1 MQKKKR
7 LIMRSLCL
15 DDPEFRNIFLL
26 CQTFFDSGATLQ
38 RQVITDRF
46 VMSEAG
52 IGL

>member
-1 MQKKKR
+1 MQKNI

-26 CQTFFDSGATLQ
+26 HQTYFDRGATLQ